1 MSRRKSKSSSPPSGD
16 SPGRSSPARERTRCG
31 TFEDNVRQEALRL
44 RVSGMPAIDVAR
56 RVGCSTETLRQ
67 WMRRAEQL
75 GTLPQPLP
83 TPPAGEEI
91 NAPTIQPE
99 SPAVP
104 QRAPKDP
111 GAGLGAH
118 EVQEILSLKRRHPSM
133 GPAQIRAQLKR
144 FKGWRIAVRAIARVL
159 ERHGYE
165 LVHVASRP
173 KGEEEP
179 RRWEAPHRNALWQM
193 DFVEL
198 RIGPE
203 RRALLLV
210 LDDFSRYCVAH
221 ALFEYPTSEDV
232 VEVLRNAIRRHGK
245 PEAVYTDRGGPF
257 LAWDKPSSLGR
268 FLEAELIDHHVSR
281 SYRPRG
287 RGKVESL
294 AATVRREL
302 WDLVHFESVE
312 DAHAALTTFFHTYNH
327 RRAHMG
333 LDGLTPAD
341 RFHGRW
347 EEVAARVQAAS
358 RRRQGAIVSGDG
370 RSGDP
375 FVTEED
381 LPDGPVELLRLFVF
395 RGRLELRFLG
405 HRVDLGEVK
414 P

>member
-1 MSRRKSKSSSPPSGD
+1 MSSHDSSPSPDSVPSCPAFTRK
-16 SPGRSSPARERTRCG
+16 PGEPFPPEVREH
-31 TFEDNVRQEALRL
+31 ALLL
-44 RVSGMPAIDVAR
+44 RVSGMKAKDVAAR
-56 RVGCSTETLRQ
+56 IGCSPECLRG
-67 WMRRAEQL
+67 WMRRAERD
-75 GTLPQPLP
+75 GALPVPAGAAPCEP
-83 TPPAGEEI
+83 TPQAPPPPDAPAL
-91 NAPTIQPE
+91 
-99 SPAVP
+99 P

-118 EVQEILSLKRRHPSM
+118 EEEAILDLKKRHPSM

-159 ERHGYE
+159 RDHGYE

-179 RRWEAPHRNALWQM
+179 RRWEASHRNALWQL

-198 RIGPE
+198 RVGPE
-203 RRALLLV
+203 RAALLLV
-210 LDDFSRYCVAH
+210 LDDFSRFCVAH
-221 ALFEYPTSEDV
+221 ALLEQPTSEEV
-232 VEVLRNAIRRHGK
+232 VDVLRGAIRRHGK

-257 LAWDKPSSLGR
+257 LAWDKPSSLGV

-281 SYRPRG
+281 SYRPQG

-302 WDLVHFESVE
+302 WDLVHFESLQ
-312 DAHAALTTFFHTYNH
+312 DARAALSKFFLTYNH

-347 EEVAARVQAAS
+347 EDVAARVQAAS
-358 RRRQGAIVSGDG
+358 RRRQGALLGGDG
-370 RSGDP
+370 RGGDP

-381 LPDGPVELLRLFVF
+381 LPDGPVELLRLLVF

-405 HRVDLGEVK
+405 HRVDLGEVN